1 MQKEGSNGN
10 LGSQIFS
17 RQKNLERSSCKV
29 NGYYIFVHVI
39 FESSLASFKMVTA
52 RARTRSR
59 FLFRS
64 NYSSHLLTH
73 IPFSLFFTMFK
84 FSVYHIF
91 FFKTC
96 STSNIFLPIIGN
108 ISRNTTQKSK
118 LEYFTFIL
126 LLAVTGWVQLQNL
139 IFFCLYCTSELLQ
152 GAGFFYSNA
161 AESFQ
166 FLANFQTAKNLEER
180 LPIFIAP
187 KTHLESRAF

>member
-1 MQKEGSNGN
+1 M
-10 LGSQIFS
+10 
-17 RQKNLERSSCKV
+17 

-118 LEYFTFIL
+118 LEYFTYIIARSHRVGVAAKSDLFLLIL
-126 LLAVTGWVQLQNL
+126 HIRIVIG
-139 IFFCLYCTSELLQ
+139 SR
-152 GAGFFYSNA
+152 FFYSNA

>member
-1 MQKEGSNGN
+1 M
-10 LGSQIFS
+10 
-17 RQKNLERSSCKV
+17 

-118 LEYFTFIL
+118 LEYFTYIIARSHRVGVAAKSDLFLLILHIRIVIGSRFFIQ
-126 LLAVTGWVQLQNL
+126 TQLNPSSSLQ
-139 IFFCLYCTSELLQ
+139 IFKLQ
-152 GAGFFYSNA
+152 R
-161 AESFQ
+161 
-166 FLANFQTAKNLEER
+166 T
-180 LPIFIAP
+180 
-187 KTHLESRAF
+187 